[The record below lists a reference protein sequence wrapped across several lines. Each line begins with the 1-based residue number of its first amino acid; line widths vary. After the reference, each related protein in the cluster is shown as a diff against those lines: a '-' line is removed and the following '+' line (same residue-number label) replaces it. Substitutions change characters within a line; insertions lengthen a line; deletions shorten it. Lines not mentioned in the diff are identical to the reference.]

1 MTLQAK
7 FTEARTALVSAVR
20 VISQLE
26 LELTAARAEIEG
38 LKQRLK
44 QSENEVELGT
54 QIRDDNSARYT
65 SENKRLRDALQE
77 ALEMAEIHVR
87 GHVIYKTPHDGD
99 CTRQAH
105 TCLVCLATSHAN
117 EMRSALF
124 PEEKISNEK

>member
-77 ALEMAEIHVR
+77 ALEMAETVSYTHLR
-87 GHVIYKTPHDGD
+87 
-99 CTRQAH
+99 AH
-105 TCLVCLATSHAN
+105 ETGRNL
-117 EMRSALF
+117 
-124 PEEKISNEK
+124 